1 MAKKLDQI
9 DENILRTLRDN
20 ARTPIV
26 TLAKAIGLSRSATQE
41 RLARLE
47 KSGTIAG
54 YTIRFRELEESEI
67 RVWMFLNFNTG
78 IICADIVPKL
88 MQHTEIRLCHSLSG
102 KPDLTLLAYLP
113 SHGAIMPLREAIS
126 QIPGIADVHTAP
138 VLKAHFDAWTGE
150 VSDVFAG

>member
-1 MAKKLDQI
+1 MTKQLDKI
-9 DENILRTLRDN
+9 DENILRTLRDD

-26 TLAKAIGLSRSATQE
+26 ALAKTIGLSRSATQE
-41 RLARLE
+41 RLQRLE
-47 KSGTIAG
+47 KSGAIAG
-54 YTIRFRELEESEI
+54 YTIRFREREASEV
-67 RVWMFLNFNTG
+67 RVWMFLNFSAG

-88 MQHTEIRLCHSLSG
+88 MRHTEIRLCHSLSG
-102 KPDLTLLAYLP
+102 KPDLTLLAHLP
-113 SHGAIMPLREAIS
+113 NHEAIMPLREAIA

>member
-1 MAKKLDQI
+1 MGRMAKKLDQI

-67 RVWMFLNFNTG
+67 RVWMFLNFNRSILLKPCGWVIQPHFLPVFSRSTATT
-78 IICADIVPKL
+78 ICWW
-88 MQHTEIRLCHSLSG
+88 C
-102 KPDLTLLAYLP
+102 
-113 SHGAIMPLREAIS
+113 
-126 QIPGIADVHTAP
+126 
-138 VLKAHFDAWTGE
+138 
-150 VSDVFAG
+150 